1 MKALFSLLLTLTM
14 LLTLTNVVT
23 CVDDTPDH
31 VTTVCYK
38 TYAVDLT
45 RADDKLAKVALE
57 NEGRTMINGQEGCT
71 EAAVM
76 MGSSVSAFLQ
86 VAKEQ
91 GIVYNP
97 TLVAVGAEH
106 GVETIPYSE
115 EALEPGDVIFFGT
128 EDSPLEHAMLY
139 IGGGIM
145 AGNNSYLYGKEGK
158 GGIWI
163 INVRDYTYYAPRLI
177 LKSGKGADTD
187 AMGFDNGSE
196 VVDETYADW
205 KATMNVV
212 DDYTSGAVAVLAVVI
227 TGLSLSFRRKETAG
241 TVKTVETIE
250 TADTVEIAEAVETTD
265 VILNIITDPEAEQAT
280 TEIPVAIAEGSVDI
294 QVTDDEVELVQDS
307 TEDVVVTMKG
317 GDHMNNLYTAFQ
329 EVRDKYFLRTVP
341 WTCAAAVS
349 TFYVGIPDSVNFCA
363 DVLSSCPHSML
374 MSSAPLTFYV
384 GIPDPLSTFVNK
396 DNLLRISLNIIALGN
411 GLF

>member
-1 MKALFSLLLTLTM
+1 MKAFFSLLLTLSM

-23 CVDDTPDH
+23 CVDKTPEH
-31 VTTVCYK
+31 VTTVCGK
-38 TYAVDLT
+38 TYAVTLAHADLT
-45 RADDKLAKVALE
+45 LAKVAVE
-57 NEGRTMINGQEGCT
+57 NEGRTMVNGQEGCT

-115 EALEPGDVIFFGT
+115 DALEPGDVIFFGT

-163 INVRDYTYYAPRLI
+163 INVRDYTHYAPRLI
-177 LKSGKGADTD
+177 LKSGKGTDTD
-187 AMGFDNGSE
+187 AADFDNGSE
-196 VVDETYADW
+196 VVDEVYSEW
-205 KATMNVV
+205 KETMNVV
-212 DDYTSGAVAVLAVVI
+212 DDHVSGAIAALAIVI
-227 TGLSLSFRRKETAG
+227 AGLSLSLRRKETAG
-241 TVKTVETIE
+241 TVE
-250 TADTVEIAEAVETTD
+250 TADTVETVETVETVKSVD
-265 VILNIITDPEAEQAT
+265 TVELVETIDTIFDIPVDSEAEQAT
-280 TEIPVAIAEGSVDI
+280 TEISVAITEGSVDI
-294 QVTDDEVELVQDS
+294 TPVTDDEVELVQDL

-317 GDHMNNLYTAFQ
+317 GDPMNNLYTAFR
-329 EVRDKYFLRTVP
+329 EVRDKYFLRTLP
-341 WTCAAAVS
+341 WACAIAAL
-349 TFYVGIPDSVNFCA
+349 THCVGIPDYVHLCA
-363 DVLSSCPHSML
+363 DVLSPVN
-374 MSSAPLTFYV
+374 PLCRYTRLV
-384 GIPDPLSTFVNK
+384 VPLLPTE
-396 DNLLRISLNIIALGN
+396 ISLHIIVLGDD
-411 GLF
+411 LL

>member
-1 MKALFSLLLTLTM
+1 MKAFFSLLLTLSM

-23 CVDDTPDH
+23 CVDETPEH
-31 VTTVCYK
+31 VTNCGK
-38 TYAVDLT
+38 TYAVTLAHADLT
-45 RADDKLAKVALE
+45 LAKVAVA
-57 NEGRTMINGQEGCT
+57 NEGRTMVNGQEGCT

-115 EALEPGDVIFFGT
+115 DALEPGDVIFFGT

-187 AMGFDNGSE
+187 AAGFDGSE
-196 VVDETYADW
+196 VHEVYSDW
-205 KATMNVV
+205 KAAMNVV
-212 DDYTSGAVAVLAVVI
+212 DGYTSGAIAILAIVI
-227 TGLSLSFRRKETAG
+227 TGLSLSLRRKETAG
-241 TVKTVETIE
+241 TVETVKSVEAVELVETIDTIFDI
-250 TADTVEIAEAVETTD
+250 TADPEVEQTV
-265 VILNIITDPEAEQAT
+265 
-280 TEIPVAIAEGSVDI
+280 TEIPMAIAEGSVDI
-294 QVTDDEVELVQDS
+294 ITPVTDDEVELVQDS
-307 TEDVVVTMKG
+307 TENVVVTMKG
-317 GDHMNNLYTAFQ
+317 GDPMNNLYTAFR
-329 EVRDKYFLRTVP
+329 EVRDKYFLRTLP
-341 WTCAAAVS
+341 WACAIAAL
-349 TFYVGIPDSVNFCA
+349 THCVGIPDYVHLCA
-363 DVLSSCPHSML
+363 DVLSPVN
-374 MSSAPLTFYV
+374 PLCRYTRLV
-384 GIPDPLSTFVNK
+384 VPLLPTE
-396 DNLLRISLNIIALGN
+396 ISLHIIVLGDD
-411 GLF
+411 LL